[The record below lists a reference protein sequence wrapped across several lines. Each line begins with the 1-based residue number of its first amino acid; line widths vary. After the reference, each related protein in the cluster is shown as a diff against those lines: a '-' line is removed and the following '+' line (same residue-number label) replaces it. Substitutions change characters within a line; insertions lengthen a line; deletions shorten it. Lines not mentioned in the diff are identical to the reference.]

1 MKSYQVF
8 AGMSPAQAQRFFD
21 TVAREAPGLFRE
33 TAAAA
38 AVALKVRPVFL
49 ARQKGQARQRLLQQ
63 ALSRVTMSAMAE
75 EVLAAYFVDLR
86 LELLS
91 AWLDALG
98 IEHEDGILSGDAPPA
113 PPADQLEEAVAT
125 FRSAAGDDAEAAEER
140 ELLLR
145 AFAAQGAVD
154 WPELEALLEAG
165 KVKTGKGAAG
175 A

>member
-21 TVAREAPGLFRE
+21 TIAGEAPGLLRE
-33 TAAAA
+33 TVAAAA
-38 AVALKVRPVFL
+38 LVLKVRPAFL
-49 ARQKGQARQRLLQQ
+49 ARQKGRARQRLLQQ
-63 ALSRVTMSAMAE
+63 ALSRVTLNAMAE

-98 IEHEDGILSGDAPPA
+98 IEHEDGILSEEAPAAPPA
-113 PPADQLEEAVAT
+113 EKLEQAVEA
-125 FRSAAGDDAEAAEER
+125 FRAAGDGGAEDAEER

-154 WPELEALLEAG
+154 WPELEALLG
-165 KVKTGKGAAG
+165 TGQGATG